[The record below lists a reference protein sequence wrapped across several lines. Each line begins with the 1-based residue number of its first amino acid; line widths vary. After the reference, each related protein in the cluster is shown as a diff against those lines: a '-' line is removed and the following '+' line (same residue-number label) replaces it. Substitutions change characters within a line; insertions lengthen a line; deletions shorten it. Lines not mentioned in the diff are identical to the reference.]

1 MLPTYN
7 GDETTATRLRD
18 LPEGQGMG
26 QINQDASDREGS
38 MNYAVNARI
47 KKLKTRC
54 VSVFLNA
61 FGSLLGWLIH
71 KAHADDAVIAGV
83 LARIFARSRRNAA
96 SIDSLLTASNSSAVL
111 IGNLDAGKI
120 AGDVSAII
128 NFSSTWR
135 DEWVIRNAAQIGAG
149 ASVLDAGAGQCQY
162 RKYIAHTKYTTQ
174 DFAAYK
180 GTTEGVQ
187 VEQWN
192 YGRIDYVCDITAIP
206 VPDASFDVVLCT
218 EVLEHVQDPIATL
231 RELTRVL
238 RPGGKL
244 LLSAPLG
251 CGLHQQPHHYYGG
264 FTPFFYRE
272 YLSRFGMTV
281 TEIKPLGGLL
291 RHVAQ
296 ECHRVGRV
304 ISADD
309 VNGSDK
315 AILDVLMNWM
325 PRVLSRLDDKY
336 FVEEFTVGYLVE
348 ATKTA
353 VISES
358 TPSL

>member
-1 MLPTYN
+1 M
-7 GDETTATRLRD
+7 D
-18 LPEGQGMG
+18 
-26 QINQDASDREGS
+26 
-38 MNYAVNARI
+38 YAVNARM
-47 KKLKTRC
+47 KKLKARC
-54 VSVFLNA
+54 VSTFLDA
-61 FGSLLGWLIH
+61 FGSLLGWLVH
-71 KAHADDAVIAGV
+71 KARVDDAVMAGV
-83 LARIFARSRRNAA
+83 LARVFSRSRRNAA
-96 SIDSLLTASNSSAVL
+96 SITSLLTASSSSAVL
-111 IGNLDAGKI
+111 IENLDARRIEGN
-120 AGDVSAII
+120 VSAII

-135 DEWVIRNAAQIGAG
+135 DEWVIRNAAQISPG
-149 ASVLDAGAGQCQY
+149 ASVLDAGAGECQY
-162 RKYIAHTKYTTQ
+162 KKHFAHTKYKTQ
-174 DFAAYK
+174 DFVAYK

-304 ISADD
+304 ISAGD
-309 VNGSDK
+309 VDGSDK

-325 PRVLSRLDDKY
+325 PRVLSALDDKY
-336 FVEEFTVGYLVE
+336 FVEEFAVGYLVE
-348 ATKTA
+348 ATKA
-353 VISES
+353 AAIAES
-358 TPSL
+358 TSSP